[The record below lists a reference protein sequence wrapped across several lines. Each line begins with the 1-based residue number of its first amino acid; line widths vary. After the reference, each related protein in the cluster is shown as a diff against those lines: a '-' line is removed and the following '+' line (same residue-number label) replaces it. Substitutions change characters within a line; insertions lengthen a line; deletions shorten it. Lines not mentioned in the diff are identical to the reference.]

1 MNHIVFLVMSLVFF
15 ILLFLLPGFLL
26 YKGNPS
32 EPNNIFGF
40 RTKLST
46 KSKEA
51 WYYANNLAGKLI
63 IIYGFIYLFIN
74 ILIFIIMRII
84 SFSDDLTVYMI
95 YLQLGLFIAFYLL
108 MFLIV
113 QNKLK
118 KYFDINGKRK
128 L

>member
-1 MNHIVFLVMSLVFF
+1 
-15 ILLFLLPGFLL
+15 
-26 YKGNPS
+26 
-32 EPNNIFGF
+32 
-40 RTKLST
+40 
-46 KSKEA
+46 
-51 WYYANNLAGKLI
+51 
-63 IIYGFIYLFIN
+63 
-74 ILIFIIMRII
+74 MRII
-84 SFSDDLTVYMI
+84 SFSDDLTVYMF